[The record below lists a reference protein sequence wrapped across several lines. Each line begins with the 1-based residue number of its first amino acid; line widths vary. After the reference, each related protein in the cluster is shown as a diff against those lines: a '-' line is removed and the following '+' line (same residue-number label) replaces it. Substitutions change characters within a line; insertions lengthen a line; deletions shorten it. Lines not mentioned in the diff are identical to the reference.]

1 MLIDLTDYETKALE
15 IEIKKLEKA
24 ILETEGIIANIE
36 FKKLNHEL
44 KLIEM
49 GISEEEV
56 EKHII
61 NLVESSDN
69 PEKELLLIYDEFEEF
84 LAEKKDTVIEDLDKI
99 LNYSIISISIANLQ
113 IEDYKEEIN
122 VLNNELLKLKHKR
135 IELQKKK
142 VDEIATERK
151 YKELLHDE

>member
-36 FKKLNHEL
+36 FKKLKHEL
-44 KLIEM
+44 RLIEM
-49 GISEEEV
+49 GITEEDV

-69 PEKELLLIYDEFEEF
+69 PEKELLLIYDELDEL
-84 LAEKKDTVIEDLDKI
+84 LAAKEDIVIEDSDKI
-99 LNYSIISISIANLQ
+99 LNYTIISISIANLQ
-113 IEDYKEEIN
+113 IEDYQEEIA
-122 VLNNELLKLKHKR
+122 VLNNELLKLKHER
-135 IELQKKK
+135 IILQKKK

-151 YKELLHDE
+151 YKELLKDE

>member
-49 GISEEEV
+49 GITEEDV

-61 NLVESSDN
+61 NLVETSDN

-84 LAEKKDTVIEDLDKI
+84 LAAEKDTVIEDFDKI
-99 LNYSIISISIANLQ
+99 LNYTIISISIANLQ
-113 IEDYKEEIN
+113 IEDYQEEIK
-122 VLNNELLKLKHKR
+122 VLNNELLKLKHER
-135 IELQKKK
+135 ITLQKKK

-151 YKELLHDE
+151 YKELLKDE